1 MPSCLPPFCVIYW
14 TVQEA
19 DLGKECDMEGAT
31 FHGRFVINKGTNL
44 SNARHLGTVTFKQV
58 EVEVKREQDEA
69 QKGTAKPD
77 GTDNSNCFSCC
88 SKFCCLNDGTDRYKE
103 IAEMPFC
110 SSWYFRKKG
119 LAYCVDATKMG
130 RHKAEIEFC
139 IKEIRNIREFPLT
152 KENWTGF
159 LARIDALYDYLASLV
174 QHSGNRKLI
183 QILSDILFSDKKVSG
198 PDDFKWTTLRH
209 TFLVMRLLK
218 NGFAIAQ
225 PSPGM
230 LHAMELGIMEPF
242 RHPDINAQLYELRTE
257 LEHIAAITTSKAET
271 NKTFQDIVLAAL
283 IAFFSFFASLLA
295 SYIYDNYI
303 YDWASKIGIPVSD
316 NDEYTP
322 IVDSQLQQLESQQQT
337 NKQNKQIIQL
347 LTTVAALLNT
357 TDAGN

>member
-58 EVEVKREQDEA
+58 EEDTFHTFRDEA
-69 QKGTAKPD
+69 EKGTAKTD
-77 GTDNSNCFSCC
+77 GTDNCNCFSCC

-103 IAEMPFC
+103 IAEMPLC
-110 SSWYFRKKG
+110 SSWYIRKKG
-119 LAYCVDATKMG
+119 LAYSVDATKMG
-130 RHKAEIEFC
+130 RHKAEIEYC

-174 QHSGNRKLI
+174 QNSGNRKLI
-183 QILSDILFSDKKVSG
+183 QILSDILFSEKKVLDV
-198 PDDFKWTTLRH
+198 PTDFKWTTLRY

-225 PSPGM
+225 PSPGI

-242 RHPDINAQLYELRTE
+242 RHPDINAQLNELRTE
-257 LEHIAAITTSKAET
+257 LEHIAAIATSKAET
-271 NKTFQDIVLAAL
+271 NKTVQDIVLAAF
-283 IAFFSFFASLLA
+283 IAIFSLLA
-295 SYIYDNYI
+295 SHIYDNYI
-303 YDWASKIGIPVSD
+303 YDWASKIGIPAADPD

-322 IVDSQLQQLESQQQT
+322 IVDSQNQQLESQQQ
-337 NKQNKQIIQL
+337 IVQL

>member
-1 MPSCLPPFCVIYW
+1 MLISVAILPPPVLCDLLDCPDLL
-14 TVQEA
+14 QDA
-19 DLGKECDMEGAT
+19 DLGKDCDMKGAA
-31 FHGRFVINKGTNL
+31 FHGRFGINKGTNL
-44 SNARHLGTVTFKQV
+44 SNARHLGTVTFEQV
-58 EVEVKREQDEA
+58 EVDTFHTFRDEA
-69 QKGTAKPD
+69 EK
-77 GTDNSNCFSCC
+77 
-88 SKFCCLNDGTDRYKE
+88 DRYKE

-110 SSWYFRKKG
+110 SSWYIRKKV
-119 LAYCVDATKMG
+119 LAYRVDATKMG

-139 IKEIRNIREFPLT
+139 IKEFRNIREFPLT

-183 QILSDILFSDKKVSG
+183 QILSDILFSEKKV
-198 PDDFKWTTLRH
+198 PDVPTDFKWTTLRY

-225 PSPGM
+225 PSPGI

-242 RHPDINAQLYELRTE
+242 RHPDINAQLNELRTE

-271 NKTFQDIVLAAL
+271 NKTLQDIVLAAL
-283 IAFFSFFASLLA
+283 IAFFSLFASLLS
-295 SYIYDNYI
+295 SYIYDRLYDK
-303 YDWASKIGIPVSD
+303 YDWANRSWIPDPD

-322 IVDSQLQQLESQQQT
+322 IVDSQFQQLESQQ
-337 NKQNKQIIQL
+337 QIIQL